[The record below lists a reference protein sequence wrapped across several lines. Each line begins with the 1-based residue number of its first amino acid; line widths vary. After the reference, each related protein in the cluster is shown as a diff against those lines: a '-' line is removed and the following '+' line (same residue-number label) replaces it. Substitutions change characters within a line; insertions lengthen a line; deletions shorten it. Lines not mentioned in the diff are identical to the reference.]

1 MTFFSSCLLDLTLV
15 EGYWLVGVAH
25 SSCLALLETVAK
37 SQTASWHMAKACSA
51 PRRGQ
56 LLMRT
61 LMQLHQGGRGPG
73 ELGAGCQAPAP
84 AGFSLAPSEPVS
96 AGPQHLGRG
105 ARDQGSAGP
114 ARSVL
119 EGMLS
124 QRSWGAQGTGES
136 GAPTWWQAPKAWQGG
151 AGVQAAAP
159 ALFSLRAPSLG
170 PPHPAQICLDL
181 QEHTGGARHYLTAG
195 LRLLAVLLGKEE
207 QARAPCASFS
217 CPCRF

>member
-1 MTFFSSCLLDLTLV
+1 MA
-15 EGYWLVGVAH
+15 GVAH

-37 SQTASWHMAKACSA
+37 SPTTSWQMARACSA

-73 ELGAGCQAPAP
+73 EPGAGCQAPAP

-105 ARDQGSAGP
+105 ARDQGSPGP
-114 ARSVL
+114 VCSIL

-124 QRSWGAQGTGES
+124 QGGRGAQGTEDAR
-136 GAPTWWQAPKAWQGG
+136 APTWWQVPHRLAGRAWGPG
-151 AGVQAAAP
+151 SSPSALLAACP
-159 ALFSLRAPSLG
+159 LRLG
-170 PPHPAQICLDL
+170 LPPHPARICLDL

-195 LRLLAVLLGKEE
+195 LQLLALLLGKEE